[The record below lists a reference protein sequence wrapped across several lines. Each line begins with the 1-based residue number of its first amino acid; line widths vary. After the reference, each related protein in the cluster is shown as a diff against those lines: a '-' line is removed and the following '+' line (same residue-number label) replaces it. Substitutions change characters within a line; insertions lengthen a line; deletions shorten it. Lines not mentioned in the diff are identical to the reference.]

1 MKGPDIMSLSMD
13 SDVCGFEDSWMGVIG
28 SQRKRDMTLAFF
40 CHFDNSPASSVA
52 RLAQPISLILAS
64 SSASQNYFHDF
75 SYTRTVA
82 ASRFTHPHHHV
93 AIASNDTHHSKR
105 SRSLGQLLPL
115 WSCVGLVIELVVVMD
130 WQSVVFFK
138 LLH

>member
-1 MKGPDIMSLSMD
+1 MD

-28 SQRKRDMTLAFF
+28 SQRKRDMTLAIF
-40 CHFDNSPASSVA
+40 CHIDNSPASSVA

-93 AIASNDTHHSKR
+93 AIASNDTHHSKEKSIAWSIAALMELCR
-105 SRSLGQLLPL
+105 SCH
-115 WSCVGLVIELVVVMD
+115 WLVVVMD
-130 WQSVVFFK
+130 WQSVVFLNYFID
-138 LLH
+138 